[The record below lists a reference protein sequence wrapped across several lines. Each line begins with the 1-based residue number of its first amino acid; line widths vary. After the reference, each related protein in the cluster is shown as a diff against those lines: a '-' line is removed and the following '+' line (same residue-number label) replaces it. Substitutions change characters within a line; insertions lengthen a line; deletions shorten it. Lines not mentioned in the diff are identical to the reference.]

1 MLIYIEDKKEGAA
14 VGEPNE
20 GVASFE
26 RHLQV
31 NYSTYSSITFAL
43 IESSQSTPS

>member
-1 MLIYIEDKKEGAA
+1 MLIYIEDTKEEAA
-14 VGEPNE
+14 VTNE
-20 GVASFE
+20 GVARTE